1 MTEET
6 DFLGSSTAPTVSSQG
21 LLSNISKSLESADLE
36 AKSDPNS
43 DPNLKAALAKL
54 KVQMPA
60 VKKTLTEAA
69 AQQKKLT
76 CIKGT
81 ECYDKDTIGDREYKY
96 NLARK
101 VEKRAPRDVIT
112 ARKNFYTFKYSK
124 HYWNQMERDKY
135 NKLADTKYDEMINN
149 RQIKNKELDVLIDSY
164 SNSLTNQQNMGD
176 FIKKLKTEN
185 KQLDHKIRKKLSTLN
200 TNERKVWY
208 ETHELGYMSN
218 WTTLMFYIY
227 YIFVVVFIYYFIQ
240 KKLWKGGGYRNNK
253 VDIVLLVL
261 FVFWGY
267 ISLPITGYLFKI
279 IQFFIGLIPIDAYSK
294 L

>member
-1 MTEET
+1 MTGET
-6 DFLGSSTAPTVSSQG
+6 DFLGSSTADPVNSQDI
-21 LLSNISKSLESADLE
+21 LSNISKSLES
-36 AKSDPNS
+36 SDFKANS
-43 DPNLKAALAKL
+43 NPKLKAALAQLQAK
-54 KVQMPA
+54 MPA
-60 VKKTLTEAA
+60 AKKALTEAA
-69 AQQKKLT
+69 AHHKKMT
-76 CIKGT
+76 SIEGT
-81 ECYDKDTIGDREYKY
+81 ESYDKETIGDLEYKY
-96 NLARK
+96 NQAR
-101 VEKRAPRDVIT
+101 VIEKRAPRDVIT

-176 FIKKLKTEN
+176 FIKKLKNEN

-208 ETHELGYMSN
+208 ETHELGYMRN

-240 KKLWKGGGYRNNK
+240 KKLWEPYGYRNNK
-253 VDIVLLVL
+253 LDIALLVL

-267 ISLPITGYLFKI
+267 ISLHITGYLFKI
-279 IQFFIGLIPIDAYSK
+279 IQFFIGLMPIDAYSK